1 MYTGVVGDDAQE
13 DDAANFVDKT
23 VISTEVADFGTA
35 VKFASMTTTVRDALT
50 ATAGMVVFNTT
61 DTKLQVY
68 TGATWA
74 DLH

>member
-1 MYTGVVGDDAQE
+1 
-13 DDAANFVDKT
+13 
-23 VISTEVADFGTA
+23 
-35 VKFASMTTTVRDALT
+35 MTTTTRDGLT

-68 TGATWA
+68 TGSAWV